1 MKTIVITSP
10 DHWSGEETVIP
21 RLLEAGVDFVHLR
34 KPAWSEADCAR
45 LLSLVPAWCHGRIV
59 VHDHFALCR
68 RFALRGIHLN
78 GRCPEIPVGFEGAVS
93 RSCHSLCEVEEG
105 KPLSSYVFLSPVS
118 TASPNRATGLLSRP
132 PNCKVRPA
140 GASSTGAW
148 WPSAVCRWT
157 MWRCSGP
164 AVSAVWHSW
173 ERCGDRLP
181 AHTLTTISGGL
192 QLSENVGGKAG
203 HVRCKP
209 PGPFPG
215 FLVDVE

>member
-10 DHWSGEETVIP
+10 DHWPGEETVIP

-59 VHDHFALCR
+59 VHDHFVLCR

-105 KPLSSYVFLSPVS
+105 KPLSSYVFLSPVFDS
-118 TASPNRATGLLSRP
+118 ISKPGYRAAFTPAELQSAARRGIIDRRMVALGGVSVDNVALLRA
-132 PNCKVRPA
+132 CGFGGVALLGEVWRQAA
-140 GASSTGAW
+140 GAHFDDYL
-148 WPSAVCRWT
+148 R
-157 MWRCSGP
+157 
-164 AVSAVWHSW
+164 
-173 ERCGDRLP
+173 RL
-181 AHTLTTISGGL
+181 AAL
-192 QLSENVGGKAG
+192 
-203 HVRCKP
+203 
-209 PGPFPG
+209 
-215 FLVDVE
+215 